1 VHVISVG
8 GSVHPVLKIVSGGQT
23 GVDRAALDAALACG
37 LPVGGWCPAGR
48 RAEDGAIP
56 ERYPLVET
64 PSLKYPQRTAWNVR
78 DSDATLIVTLG
89 ELDSGS
95 KLTADIAR
103 RTGKPCIV
111 ASLDSYP
118 RLIALAEILPMGR
131 PEVVLNVAGPRES
144 RRPGI
149 YARAFGFLVTVFRVY
164 EKAGFELKLTPA
176 PPAAAPKT
184 IGRANGRPV
193 VREPSATVLSL
204 F

>member
-1 VHVISVG
+1 M
-8 GSVHPVLKIVSGGQT
+8 HPVLKIVSGGQT

-37 LPVGGWCPAGR
+37 LPIGGWCPAGR

-64 PSLKYPQRTAWNVR
+64 PSPKYPQRTAWNVR

-95 KLTADIAR
+95 RLTADIAR

-111 ASLDSYP
+111 ASLESYP
-118 RLIALAEILPMGR
+118 QLVALAEILPIGKA
-131 PEVVLNVAGPRES
+131 EVVLNIAGPRES
-144 RRPGI
+144 RHAGI
-149 YARAFGFLVTVFRVY
+149 YARAFGFLVTVFR
-164 EKAGFELKLTPA
+164 GFPARSRERELTLSPTAIQRVTRRTAIAPA
-176 PPAAAPKT
+176 PAPRT
-184 IGRANGRPV
+184 RI
-193 VREPSATVLSL
+193 VREPSESLSL